1 MFSNR
6 FSFLVLPGHE
16 ILILGRQ
23 SADIVEESDDTLLG
37 RHHDAKKIHAGTFR
51 IYANVQNPFTFTEV
65 ELIDPETKG
74 THTTYPMF
82 KTYSVGL
89 NISF

>member
-1 MFSNR
+1 MQ
-6 FSFLVLPGHE
+6 
-16 ILILGRQ
+16 LGYNFK
-23 SADIVEESDDTLLG
+23 AL
-37 RHHDAKKIHAGTFR
+37 AKKIHAGNFR
-51 IYANVQNPFTFTEV
+51 VYVNVQNPFTFTKV

-89 NISF
+89 NVNFKPVTPKQ